1 MTERSK
7 GTDRIPQIFE
17 AITCILEEDGLS
29 AVTFNSVA
37 ARCYMHKTAIAYY
50 FQGKEDMLIQYFKFM
65 QTQQDSRIPH
75 LFPGCDPVEVFSAFL
90 DNRLHMALLDL
101 PWIRA
106 KYQFLL
112 TSNPD
117 DEFLLQFTVNISST
131 QYDQIK
137 PFISAGIIA
146 EERLEESMALWFA
159 FASSLRFQ
167 LLFGSYPSYREFVF
181 QQGKEQL
188 KRSFLKDE
196 LYRAPMEP

>member
-131 QYDQIK
+131 QHCRGAPGGEHGPVVRLCLLPAVSAAVRLLSQLSGICV
-137 PFISAGIIA
+137 SAGKGA
-146 EERLEESMALWFA
+146 A
-159 FASSLRFQ
+159 
-167 LLFGSYPSYREFVF
+167 
-181 QQGKEQL
+181 
-188 KRSFLKDE
+188 
-196 LYRAPMEP
+196 